1 MNRGLLLAGASEIDW
16 IDLQAAL
23 AARGIEVVYTS
34 SFADAV
40 RLLDASPTDGLLVD
54 LRFDMGVALLLHAR
68 LEHREIALCI
78 AGRVCPGSDLYKV
91 SFPGRDDETLPGGT
105 ASEAASRIDRLL
117 AVNAGETQDTLV
129 LKSV

>member
-23 AARGIEVVYTS
+23 AARGIRVVYTS
-34 SFADAV
+34 TFGEAV
-40 RLLDASPTDGLLVD
+40 RLLDESPTDGLLVD

-68 LEHREIALCI
+68 LEHKEVALCI
-78 AGRVCPGSDLYKV
+78 AGRTGPGSDQYKV
-91 SFPGRDDETLPGGT
+91 SFPGHDDETLPGGT
-105 ASEAASRIDRLL
+105 ASESASRIERRLAL
-117 AVNAGETQDTLV
+117 NARESRHTLE